1 MTTRITLTS
10 MLLAAVAPLCA
21 AEETLSIAAPAPA
34 EATTTLDTYTAPLEV
49 MFGIVEKINAHLA
62 SVTDEETAE
71 LAGAAIQE
79 LLRPLNTQAETF
91 SQLPAPTPEV
101 QAELDAWA
109 PFCSAYLV
117 ECMDAALV
125 AQLQFPHPWMLS
137 GRMPGRILHDMVQ
150 TCRPDGVDIDSCV
163 DCADTMAC
171 MRAIA

>member
-1 MTTRITLTS
+1 MTTHITLTS

-62 SVTDEETAE
+62 SATDEETAE
-71 LAGAAIQE
+71 LAGEAIQE

-101 QAELDAWA
+101 QAELDAWFA
-109 PFCSAYLV
+109 EREHIMEAMVQQVDRLK
-117 ECMDAALV
+117 DADPAFFGSQTLV
-125 AQLQFPHPWMLS
+125 AA
-137 GRMPGRILHDMVQ
+137 IVMVG
-150 TCRPDGVDIDSCV
+150 GVLGG
-163 DCADTMAC
+163 AE
-171 MRAIA
+171 